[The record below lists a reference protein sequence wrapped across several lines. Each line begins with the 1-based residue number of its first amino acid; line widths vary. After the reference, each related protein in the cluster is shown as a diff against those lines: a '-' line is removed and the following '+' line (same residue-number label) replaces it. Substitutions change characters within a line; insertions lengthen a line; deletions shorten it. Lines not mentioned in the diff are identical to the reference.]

1 MCYFT
6 KFTNYVPVKAML
18 LLALQKFCSDLQE
31 IKTKMIKHV
40 FLPVTI
46 NQFMYQRI
54 NMGGAVYSCCD
65 DKVKTVSNNHIV
77 LLTQR
82 PVFEN
87 ICRDNMLAQSYVFH
101 CFYKRALDTD
111 MSAVDTSVGQVT

>member
-31 IKTKMIKHV
+31 IKTKMI
-40 FLPVTI
+40 

-54 NMGGAVYSCCD
+54 NMVEQFTAAVMR
-65 DKVKTVSNNHIV
+65 K
-77 LLTQR
+77 
-82 PVFEN
+82 
-87 ICRDNMLAQSYVFH
+87 
-101 CFYKRALDTD
+101 
-111 MSAVDTSVGQVT
+111 

>member
-31 IKTKMIKHV
+31 IKTKMI
-40 FLPVTI
+40 

-54 NMGGAVYSCCD
+54 NMVEQFTAAVMI
-65 DKVKTVSNNHIV
+65 K
-77 LLTQR
+77 
-82 PVFEN
+82 
-87 ICRDNMLAQSYVFH
+87 
-101 CFYKRALDTD
+101 
-111 MSAVDTSVGQVT
+111 